1 MSAPEPAD
9 AAVPTLTVGLPVYN
23 GARYLPEA
31 LDALLAQTYT
41 DYELVISDNA
51 STDETADVCRA
62 YAARDERIRYVR
74 QPVNIGAVP
83 NHNYLIDQARGKYFK
98 WASHDD
104 LYEPDLLRRCV
115 QVLDEQ
121 PEVVLAHSWDAMI
134 GEDGE
139 VLRVTPYVMDTENP
153 RPSVRLHDMLY
164 TPGGNDFYGV
174 VRTDALRRVGPH
186 GTYYNSDRVFVSAL
200 CLQGP
205 FHQVPEVM
213 YYRRDHPGRAS
224 HAGGKRAVAAA
235 LAPGRASRLR
245 NPMLRMHVEYVVGF
259 VRAIRRAPL
268 TTAERRACLL
278 EVAKWFWSV
287 LPPRGARGGPDRP
300 VAGTVDAGGTSWA

>member
-9 AAVPTLTVGLPVYN
+9 AAVPTLSVGLPVYN
-23 GARYLPEA
+23 GARYLAEA

-51 STDETADVCRA
+51 STDGTADICRA

-83 NHNYLIDQARGKYFK
+83 NHNVVVDQARGKYFK

-104 LYEPDLLRRCV
+104 LYEPELLRRCV
-115 QVLDEQ
+115 QVLDER

-139 VLRVTPYVMDTENP
+139 VLRVTPYLMDTENP
-153 RPSVRLHDMLY
+153 SPSVRLRDILY

-174 VRTDALRRVGPH
+174 IRTDTLRRVGPH
-186 GTYYNSDRVFVSAL
+186 GTFRNADRVFVSAL
-200 CLQGP
+200 CLQGL

-213 YYRRDHPGRAS
+213 YYRRDHPDRTS
-224 HAGGKRAVAAA
+224 HVGSRRAVAAA
-235 LAPGRASRLR
+235 WDPRRASRLR
-245 NPMLRMHVEYVVGF
+245 NPMLRMHVEYVAGF
-259 VRAIRRAPL
+259 VRAIRLAPL
-268 TTAERRACLL
+268 TPAERRQCLL

-287 LPPRGARGGPDRP
+287 LPPRRAHGGAQQPVVGP
-300 VAGTVDAGGTSWA
+300 VDAGDTSWA